1 MEVSADLSVLLA
13 TQEWEESLE
22 ALPEA
27 MRVRGFKPISIFA
40 LQVAEECTESSPL
53 AQEYRFRFGQW
64 PLGIPVWRLIVNG
77 ETAQPLATVACFDSR
92 LLAAGSLVGRQCGN
106 RFYGDGAWCPGG
118 VAGGFWVMSGIWTII

>member
-77 ETAQPLATVACFDSR
+77 ETAQPLATVASLIADCLPPAASWVGSAEIGFTEMGLGAPAVWRADSG
-92 LLAAGSLVGRQCGN
+92 L
-106 RFYGDGAWCPGG
+106 
-118 VAGGFWVMSGIWTII
+118 

>member
-77 ETAQPLATVACFDSR
+77 ETAQPLATVASLIADCLPPAASWVGSAEIGSTEMGLGAPAVWRADSG
-92 LLAAGSLVGRQCGN
+92 L
-106 RFYGDGAWCPGG
+106 
-118 VAGGFWVMSGIWTII
+118 

>member
-1 MEVSADLSVLLA
+1 MEVSADLSVLI
-13 TQEWEESLE
+13 EPKKWEKSLE

-27 MRVRGFKPISIFA
+27 LRARGFEPLSIFA

-77 ETAQPLATVACFDSR
+77 ETTQPLATVASSVADCLPPAASWVGSAEIGFTEMGLGAPAVWRADSG
-92 LLAAGSLVGRQCGN
+92 L
-106 RFYGDGAWCPGG
+106 
-118 VAGGFWVMSGIWTII
+118 